1 MKKHFYFGLALLLIF
16 ELLNVYFIMPFPG
29 SQNIESINFAYVLY
43 SYRWFFRIIFSVYI
57 LLGFKDIIKSNYKL
71 IPVFVFLIVFIAI
84 YIINFKMSA
93 DHMFLQPSQLK
104 FENIKNNNLDRS
116 ALVIGVT
123 INEEAKA
130 YPIRYLSYHHQIQDL
145 VGGENIIVTYCNVC
159 RSGRVYSPIVKNRL
173 EKFRLVGMDHFNAM
187 FEDETTHS
195 WWRQANGEAIAGK
208 LKGEKL
214 TEINSIQVTLDKWFQ
229 LYPDGLIMQADKASL
244 MSYDTLGKF
253 EKGLSTGSLTKSD
266 SSSWS
271 SKSWVIGVKVENQSK
286 AYDWNELKAKRIIN
300 DKIGNTPIVLIIS
313 EDNNSFVAYERPK
326 NQQFTIKKDTLYS
339 GNYSYDFLGN
349 NIQTGEM
356 QLKKINSYQEFWHS
370 WKYFN
375 EK

>member
-1 MKKHFYFGLALLLIF
+1 
-16 ELLNVYFIMPFPG
+16 MPFPG
-29 SQNIESINFAYVLY
+29 SQNIKSINFAYVLY

-71 IPVFVFLIVFIAI
+71 IPVFVSLIVFIAI

-130 YPIRYLSYHHQIQDL
+130 YPIRYLSYHHQIQDEI
-145 VGGENIIVTYCNVC
+145 GGENIIVTYCNVC

-244 MSYDTLGKF
+244 LSYDTLGKF
-253 EKGLSTGSLTKSD
+253 EKGLSTGSLTKTD

-313 EDNNSFVAYERPK
+313 EDNNSFVAYERPN

-339 GNYSYDFLGN
+339 ENYSYDFLGN
-349 NIQTGEM
+349 NIQTREM

>member
-1 MKKHFYFGLALLLIF
+1 MKKHFYFGLTLLLIF

-29 SQNIESINFAYVLY
+29 SQNIESIDFAFVLY
-43 SYRWFFRIIFSVYI
+43 SYRWFFRILLSGYA
-57 LLGFKDIIKSNYKL
+57 LLGVIDVFKSKYKL
-71 IPVFVFLIVFIAI
+71 IPVFVSLIALIAI

-93 DHMFLQPSQLK
+93 DHIFLQPSQLK

-116 ALVIGVT
+116 ALIIGVT

-159 RSGRVYSPIVKNRL
+159 RSGRVYSPIVNNHL
-173 EKFRLVGMDHFNAM
+173 EKFRLVGMDHYNAM
-187 FEDETTHS
+187 FEDETTRS

-214 TEINSIQVTLDKWFQ
+214 TEINSIQVTVDKWFQ
-229 LYPDGLIMQADKASL
+229 LYPNGLIMQADKASKL
-244 MSYDTLGKF
+244 SYDTLGKF
-253 EKGLSTGSLTKSD
+253 EKGLSTGSLTNTD
-266 SSSWS
+266 SISWS

-286 AYDWNELKAKRIIN
+286 AYDWNELKVKRIIN
-300 DKIGNTPIVLIIS
+300 DKVGNTPIVLIIS
-313 EDNNSFVAYERPK
+313 EDNNSFVAYERPN
-326 NQQFTIKKDTLYS
+326 NQQFTLKNDTLYS
-339 GNYSYDFLGN
+339 KNFTYNFSGK
-349 NIQTGEM
+349 NIPKGEM
-356 QLKKINSYQEFWHS
+356 QLKKLNSYQEFWHS

-375 EK
+375 KE

>member
-1 MKKHFYFGLALLLIF
+1 MKKHFYFGLTLLLIF

-29 SQNIESINFAYVLY
+29 SQNIESIDFAFVLY
-43 SYRWFFRIIFSVYI
+43 SYRWFFRILLSGYA
-57 LLGFKDIIKSNYKL
+57 LLGVIDVFKSKYKL
-71 IPVFVFLIVFIAI
+71 IPVFVSLIALIAI

-93 DHMFLQPSQLK
+93 DHIFLQPSQLK

-116 ALVIGVT
+116 ALIIGVT

-159 RSGRVYSPIVKNRL
+159 RSGRVYSPIVNNHL

-214 TEINSIQVTLDKWFQ
+214 TEINSMQVTIDKWFQ
-229 LYPDGLIMQADKASL
+229 LYPNGLIMQADKASKL
-244 MSYDTLGKF
+244 SYDTLGKF
-253 EKGLSTGSLTKSD
+253 EKGLSTGSLTNTD
-266 SSSWS
+266 SISWS

-286 AYDWNELKAKRIIN
+286 AYDWNELKVKRIIN
-300 DKIGNTPIVLIIS
+300 DKVGNTPIVLIIS
-313 EDNNSFVAYERPK
+313 EDNNSFVAYERPN
-326 NQQFTIKKDTLYS
+326 NQQFTLKNDTLYS
-339 GNYSYDFLGN
+339 KNFTYNFSGK
-349 NIQTGEM
+349 NIPKGEM
-356 QLKKINSYQEFWHS
+356 QLKKLNSYQEFWHS

-375 EK
+375 KE

>member
-29 SQNIESINFAYVLY
+29 SQNSESINFVYVLY

-71 IPVFVFLIVFIAI
+71 IPVFVSLIVFIAI

-130 YPIRYLSYHHQIQDL
+130 YPIRYLSYHHQIQDEI
-145 VGGENIIVTYCNVC
+145 GGENIIVTYCNVC

-244 MSYDTLGKF
+244 LSYDTLGKF
-253 EKGLSTGSLTKSD
+253 EKGLSTGSLTKTD

-313 EDNNSFVAYERPK
+313 EDNNSFVAYERPN

>member
-1 MKKHFYFGLALLLIF
+1 MKKHFYSGLILLLIF

-71 IPVFVFLIVFIAI
+71 IPVFVSLIVFIAI

-93 DHMFLQPSQLK
+93 DHIFLQPSQLK

-116 ALVIGVT
+116 ALIIGVT

-173 EKFRLVGMDHFNAM
+173 EKFRLVGMDHYNAM

-195 WWRQANGEAIAGK
+195 WWRQANGAAIAGK

-214 TEINSIQVTLDKWFQ
+214 TEINSIQVTVDKWFQ
-229 LYPDGLIMQADKASL
+229 LYPNGLIMQSDKASL
-244 MSYDTLGKF
+244 LSYDTLGKF
-253 EKGLSTGSLTKSD
+253 EKGLSTGSLTKTD

-313 EDNNSFVAYERPK
+313 EDNNSFVAYERPN

-339 GNYSYDFLGN
+339 ENYSYDFLGK

-356 QLKKINSYQEFWHS
+356 QLKKLNSYQEFWHS

>member
-1 MKKHFYFGLALLLIF
+1 MKKHFYSGLILLLIF

-43 SYRWFFRIIFSVYI
+43 SYRWFFRIIFSLYI

-71 IPVFVFLIVFIAI
+71 IPVFVSLIVFIAI

-93 DHMFLQPSQLK
+93 DHIFLQPSQLK

-116 ALVIGVT
+116 ALIIGVT

-173 EKFRLVGMDHFNAM
+173 EKFRLVGMDHYNAM
-187 FEDETTHS
+187 FEDETTRS

-214 TEINSIQVTLDKWFQ
+214 AEINSIQVTVDKWFQ
-229 LYPDGLIMQADKASL
+229 LYPNGLIMQSDKASL
-244 MSYDTLGKF
+244 LSYDTLGKF
-253 EKGLSTGSLTKSD
+253 EKGLSTGSLTKTD

-313 EDNNSFVAYERPK
+313 EDNNSFVAYERPN
-326 NQQFTIKKDTLYS
+326 NQQFTIKKDTLFS
-339 GNYSYDFLGN
+339 ENYSYDFLGN
-349 NIQTGEM
+349 NIQNGEM

>member
-71 IPVFVFLIVFIAI
+71 IPVFVSLIVFIAI

-93 DHMFLQPSQLK
+93 DHIFLQPSQLK

-116 ALVIGVT
+116 GLIIGVT

-159 RSGRVYSPIVKNRL
+159 RSGRVYSPIVNNHL
-173 EKFRLVGMDHFNAM
+173 ERFRLVGMDHFNAM

-244 MSYDTLGKF
+244 LSYDTLGKF
-253 EKGLSTGSLTKSD
+253 EKGLSTGSLTKTD

-313 EDNNSFVAYERPK
+313 EDNNSFVAYERPN

-339 GNYSYDFLGN
+339 ENYSYDFLGN
-349 NIQTGEM
+349 NIQNGEM

>member
-29 SQNIESINFAYVLY
+29 SQNIKSINFAYVLY

-71 IPVFVFLIVFIAI
+71 IPVFVSLIVFIAI

-130 YPIRYLSYHHQIQDL
+130 YPIRYLSYHHQIQDEI
-145 VGGENIIVTYCNVC
+145 GGENIIVTYCNVC

-244 MSYDTLGKF
+244 LSYDTLGKF
-253 EKGLSTGSLTKSD
+253 EKGLSTGSLTKTD

-313 EDNNSFVAYERPK
+313 EDNNSFVAYERPN

-339 GNYSYDFLGN
+339 ENYSYDFLGN
-349 NIQTGEM
+349 NIQTREM

>member
-1 MKKHFYFGLALLLIF
+1 MKKHFYFCLALLLIF

-29 SQNIESINFAYVLY
+29 SQNSESINFAYVLY

-71 IPVFVFLIVFIAI
+71 IPVFVSLIVFIAI

-130 YPIRYLSYHHQIQDL
+130 YPIRYLSYHHQIQDEI
-145 VGGENIIVTYCNVC
+145 GGENIIVTYCNVC

-244 MSYDTLGKF
+244 LSYDTLGKF
-253 EKGLSTGSLTKSD
+253 EKGLSTGSLTKTD

-313 EDNNSFVAYERPK
+313 EDNNSFVAYERPN
-326 NQQFTIKKDTLYS
+326 NQQFSIKKDTIYS
-339 GNYSYDFLGN
+339 ENYSYDFLGN

>member
-1 MKKHFYFGLALLLIF
+1 MKKHFYFGLTLLLIF

-29 SQNIESINFAYVLY
+29 SQNIESIDFAFVLY
-43 SYRWFFRIIFSVYI
+43 SYRWFFRILLSGYA
-57 LLGFKDIIKSNYKL
+57 LLGVIDVFKSKYKL
-71 IPVFVFLIVFIAI
+71 IPVFVSLIALIAI

-104 FENIKNNNLDRS
+104 FENNKNNNLDRS
-116 ALVIGVT
+116 ALVIAVT

-130 YPIRYLSYHHQIQDL
+130 YPIRYLSYHHQIQDII
-145 VGGENIIVTYCNVC
+145 GGENIIVTYCNVC
-159 RSGRVYSPIVKNRL
+159 RSGRVYSPIVNNHL

-214 TEINSIQVTLDKWFQ
+214 TEINSMQVTVDKWFQ
-229 LYPDGLIMQADKASL
+229 LYPNGLIMQADKASKL
-244 MSYDTLGKF
+244 SYDTLGKF
-253 EKGLSTGSLTKSD
+253 EKGLSTGSLTNTD
-266 SSSWS
+266 SISWS

-286 AYDWNELKAKRIIN
+286 AYDWNELKVKRIIN
-300 DKIGNTPIVLIIS
+300 DKVGNTPIVLIIS
-313 EDNNSFVAYERPK
+313 EDNNSFVAYERPN
-326 NQQFTIKKDTLYS
+326 NQQFTLKNDTLYS
-339 GNYSYDFLGN
+339 KNFTYNFSGK
-349 NIQTGEM
+349 NIPNGEM
-356 QLKKINSYQEFWHS
+356 QLKKLNSYQEFWHS

-375 EK
+375 KE